1 MNSFPPRPD
10 FARIATWLAYWVS
23 LPHPTRSFM
32 LHAHSDKASAEK
44 AADMRWA
51 EGGKLADALGLTDDQ
66 AVNPETGQPFKSPL
80 EQARFL
86 KQVHEVYNICSM
98 LLAGI
103 PPIQESAVYWVGNF
117 VRHADKHAQALDSLR
132 EAWTPKRS

>member
-1 MNSFPPRPD
+1 
-10 FARIATWLAYWVS
+10 
-23 LPHPTRSFM
+23 
-32 LHAHSDKASAEK
+32 
-44 AADMRWA
+44 
-51 EGGKLADALGLTDDQ
+51 
-66 AVNPETGQPFKSPL
+66 
-80 EQARFL
+80 
-86 KQVHEVYNICSM
+86 M